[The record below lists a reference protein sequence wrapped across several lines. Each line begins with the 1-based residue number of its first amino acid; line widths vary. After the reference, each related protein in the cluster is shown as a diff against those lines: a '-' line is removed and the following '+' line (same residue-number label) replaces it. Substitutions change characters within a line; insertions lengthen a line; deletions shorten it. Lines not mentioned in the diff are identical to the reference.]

1 MKCIYEKS
9 TANIKHNHGRLRALH
24 LRSGARKMENGKIS
38 ILTTSRQEE
47 IKGIQTRNKEIKLL
61 SDKMILFIE
70 NPKESTKILL

>member
-1 MKCIYEKS
+1 
-9 TANIKHNHGRLRALH
+9 
-24 LRSGARKMENGKIS
+24 MENGKIS